1 MCCSLWEWK
10 KKCLGNLVFHFSLN
24 QDNMKNFKIF
34 IWHLTGHHWM
44 AATMGSI
51 SANGSYQTNRPSAL
65 KQAPHMQFQ
74 QCCNGG
80 LRFLSKHSQSMRSKI
95 QVAKRR
101 ATDNGIHPK
110 TTGHRAP
117 IVCSAGMTIVFVATE
132 VHPWCKT
139 GGLGDVVGGLPPA
152 LAVSILATHY
162 YFQ

>member
-1 MCCSLWEWK
+1 M
-10 KKCLGNLVFHFSLN
+10 CLGNLVFHFSLN

-44 AATMGSI
+44 AAMMGSI

-80 LRFLSKHSQSMRSKI
+80 LRFLSRHSQSMRSKT
-95 QVAKRR
+95 QLAKRR
-101 ATDNGIHPK
+101 ATNNGIHPK
-110 TTGHRAP
+110 TTRPRAP
-117 IVCSAGMTIVFVATE
+117 IVCSTGMTIIFVATE

-152 LAVSILATHY
+152 LAVSILATRY